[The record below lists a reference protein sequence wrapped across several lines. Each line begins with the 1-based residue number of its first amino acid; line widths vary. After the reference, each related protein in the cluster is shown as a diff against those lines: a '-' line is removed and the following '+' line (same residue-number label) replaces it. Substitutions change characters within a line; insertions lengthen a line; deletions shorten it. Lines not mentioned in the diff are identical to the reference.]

1 MAVANPIPQFP
12 EQITESR
19 KCIKVRFNKCREALV
34 AREND
39 MLAHVVDIEVEYEQ
53 KLQLQNESLESLR
66 NAKSFNSDKLKTNVL
81 TETREQII
89 QLLDNKLK
97 LLTYCKRYNI
107 PVAYSSIQVQ

>member
-1 MAVANPIPQFP
+1 MAVANLIPQFP
-12 EQITESR
+12 EQITEAR
-19 KCIKVRFNKCREALV
+19 KCIKESFNKCREALI

-39 MLAHVVDIEVEYEQ
+39 MLAHVDDIEVEYEQ

-66 NAKSFNSDKLKTNVL
+66 NAKSFNSEQLKTNVL

-97 LLTYCKRYNI
+97 LLTYCKDIIY
-107 PVAYSSIQVQ
+107 P